1 MKSQQSQRQSLRL
14 LLLSLLFG
22 LCISTLVPITPAYAD
37 LPPRPLLPPAEDDD
51 EPARPV
57 VAPLILS
64 TDPNRNDLWSV
75 VQWQD
80 AQGGWQDVTGW
91 RGTVV
96 KGRTTWWVEE
106 KDFNKGPFRW
116 VIQAGEGG
124 EVIATSAEFRMPR
137 EVRKAL
143 VVAVTVP

>member
-64 TDPNRNDLWSV
+64 TDQSRSDLWSV

-80 AQGGWQDVTGW
+80 AQGDWQDVTGW
-91 RGTVV
+91 RGSVV
-96 KGRTTWWVEE
+96 KGRTSWWVEE
-106 KDFNKGPFRW
+106 KDFGKDSFRW
-116 VIQAGEGG
+116 VVMQGNGG
-124 EVIATSAEFRMPR
+124 PVVATSAPFTLPSQPK
-137 EVRKAL
+137 KAL
-143 VVAVTVP
+143 VVEVAVP

>member
-1 MKSQQSQRQSLRL
+1 MQPQQWQRQTLRL
-14 LLLSLLFG
+14 IFLSLLLG
-22 LCISTLVPITPAYAD
+22 LFIGTLAPATPAYAD
-37 LPPRPLLPPAEDDD
+37 LPPRPMLPPEEDDD
-51 EPARPV
+51 ELARPV

-96 KGRTTWWVEE
+96 KGRTIWWVEQ
-106 KDFNKGPFRW
+106 KDFGKGPYRW
-116 VIQAGEGG
+116 VVLQGEGG
-124 EVIATSAEFRMPR
+124 ALMATSQPFNLPGQPQ
-137 EVRKAL
+137 KPL
-143 VVAVTVP
+143 VIDVTP